1 MSREIKFR
9 LWSTIYNKF
18 IINNNENV
26 DFVINTAGNLYSIEH
41 SYCEKCILTQTCT
54 EIMQYTG
61 LKDDKG
67 KEIYEGDILLSS
79 NENGTFLQ
87 LIGFGDSDREYDSI
101 LKGFKIING
110 YTLENDDYEIIECKP
125 LTQELVKKYDIP
137 VIEKENIIMDGWWV
151 IGNKWE
157 NPELM
162 KLLEAKDDKKR

>member
-1 MSREIKFR
+1 MNNVEFR
-9 LWSTIYNKF
+9 VWSKLENKMYGVYRLDSVYIS
-18 IINNNENV
+18 IIENNQFKQLPNDVEYV
-26 DFVINTAGNLYSIEH
+26 DL
-41 SYCEKCILTQTCT
+41 
-54 EIMQYTG
+54 MQYT
-61 LKDDKG
+61 DCTDSKG
-67 KEIYEGDILLSS
+67 KMIFEGDILRSS

-87 LIGFGDSDREYDSI
+87 LIGFGDSEREYDSI
-101 LKGFKIING
+101 LKGFKIIDG

-162 KLLEAKDDKKR
+162 KLLEGKDE